1 MIDLGLVLGGFLAGV
16 INALAGGGSTITLPL
31 LLLFGVDAGVANGT
45 NRIAVLCQ
53 SVSAT
58 RSFSANGSIDWSLT
72 WRLLPVVLGS
82 AMVGAHFAT
91 RIPVTQLENIFG
103 WMFILL
109 GCLFL
114 FKSKIN
120 LGRSQAILLRFRLVF
135 LIGVGFYGGL
145 LQAGVGIPLLMTL
158 LSLYGMDFGK
168 ANGTKSVHIA
178 VYSLAVLF
186 VFGSADQVHLRFGAE
201 LGIGGILGSHLGA
214 KIAMRHQPRWLTP
227 VLSAFLFVMG
237 VKSLL

>member
-58 RSFSANGSIDWSLT
+58 RSFAANDSIDWSVT
-72 WRLLPVVLGS
+72 WRLLPIVLGS
-82 AMVGAHFAT
+82 AMVGSHFAT
-91 RIPVTQLENIFG
+91 QIPVAQLESVFG

-109 GCLFL
+109 GSLFL
-114 FKSKIN
+114 FKSKIS
-120 LGRSQAILLRFRLVF
+120 LGRSRVMLVRFRVVL
-135 LIGVGFYGGL
+135 LMGVGFYGGL

-178 VYSLAVLF
+178 IYSLAVLF

-201 LGIGGILGSHLGA
+201 LGLGGILGSHVGA
-214 KIAMRHQPRWLTP
+214 KIAMRHQPQWLTP
-227 VLSAFLFVMG
+227 VLSCFLFVMG